1 MASYKSLK
9 SANAPAIPTGFI
21 IPWSHNSIPNG
32 FLVCG
37 GQPVSRT
44 TYADLFALIG
54 EDYGNGDGS
63 STFNLPSLDG
73 RQLLFDGTGDPA
85 NTNSPTTNVGTTA
98 GNATLDLSNFVGKSG
113 NITLTGGVNFNGNI
127 TGHPL
132 STNELPAHKHFM
144 FADVVAVSGSGN
156 QTNLYVTANQ
166 QAAKGSGFGDNTGP
180 TDFKYTIRGTNSGA
194 NLGKTGATGNG
205 SPHTHNH
212 SFQVDDSTL
221 DVVNSNFNVVG
232 NTVGSS
238 DKLYQSTKLRAL
250 IKF

>member
-54 EDYGNGDGS
+54 ITYGAGDGTANS
-63 STFNLPSLDG
+63 GTTFNVPSLDG

-98 GNATLDLSNFVGKSG
+98 GNATLALDNFVTLGG
-113 NITLTGGVNFNGNI
+113 EVNITGTINITGGVQ
-127 TGHPL
+127 GHPL
-132 STNELPAHKHFM
+132 TTNELPSHKHKM
-144 FADVVAVSGSGN
+144 FADVVATSQSGT
-156 QTNLYVTANQ
+156 QTYLTANQ
-166 QAAKGSGFGDNTGP
+166 QAAKGSGVGQSP
-180 TDFKYTIRGTNSGA
+180 TDFKYSILGTSTTA
-194 NLGKTGATGNG
+194 TLGETSSVGNG
-205 SPHTHNH
+205 SPHTHNDN
-212 SFQVDDSTL
+212 FGL
-221 DVVNSNFNVVG
+221 SNNR
-232 NTVGSS
+232 NISSNLALSYPTIGSS

>member
-37 GQPVSRT
+37 GQAVSRT

-54 EDYGNGDGS
+54 TAYGAGDGS
-63 STFNLPSLDG
+63 GTFNLPSLDG

-98 GNATLDLSNFVGKSG
+98 GNSTLDLSNFVGKSG
-113 NITLTGGVNFNGNI
+113 NITLTGGVNFNGNVQ
-127 TGHPL
+127 GHNL
-132 STNELPAHKHFM
+132 TTNELPSHQHKV
-144 FADVVAVSGSGN
+144 FADEIGFSSSGTQSFI
-156 QTNLYVTANQ
+156 TTNQ
-166 QAAKGSGFGDNTGP
+166 QATKGAGNIGQGP
-180 TDFKYTIRGTNSGA
+180 TDFKYTIKGTNTA
-194 NLGKTGATGNG
+194 ATIGDTSSVGNG

-212 SFQVDDSTL
+212 SFQVDDSSL
-221 DVVNSNFNVVG
+221 AIVNSNFNVVG